1 MANEENLKPFV
12 KGDERCFRGGRPKGS
27 KNLSTIL
34 RQVLS
39 MDAPENIQK
48 KKNLR
53 GLVGVADGE
62 KMTNAE
68 VIAAQMVLRA
78 VSNGD
83 LSFINQIID
92 RTEGKAIQKSQFEA
106 TVTSNIPNEIKEGIM
121 IAYGDA
127 AKELADGDGDDG
139 SVNAERLH

>member
-27 KNLSTIL
+27 KNLSSIL